1 MQDSH
6 IERKLAAVLYADV
19 AGYSRLTGED
29 EEGTHR
35 LLSAYLDFF
44 TETIEA
50 HGGRVVHFAGDAVLA
65 DFSSTMEAVRCAVL
79 VQRELGARNDSLP
92 AARKLQFRIG
102 INLGD
107 VMVDRNDI
115 YGDGVN
121 VAARLEGLAEPGGI
135 CVSEAVVAQVRNRL
149 DVTFVSLGRQRV
161 KNISEAVSAYRVRL
175 GTGEAQAQPEH
186 VPWYRKGWPAWL
198 TPMRAI
204 AVLGALLIAAGLFV
218 GTSVMDTGAQRDTVP
233 AVVVSPF
240 RTIGAPTTDAL
251 EDGLTEDLITE
262 LTRRTELQVI
272 GPLRGPLDASSSPG
286 AAGAEEAA
294 ARYQVTGT
302 VQRAAGRVRISAQLV
317 AAETGVHLW
326 GGRYDRELGDVLA
339 LQQDVAQRVVSAL
352 SEQLTLA
359 EREYGASADEG
370 VSLAGII
377 LAGLQQVGR
386 LAESAV
392 SAAGDAFAWLIELWG
407 GGS

>member
-44 TETIEA
+44 TETIQA

-65 DFSSTMEAVRCAVL
+65 EFGSTMEAVRCAIR
-79 VQRELGARNDSLP
+79 VQRELTTRNESLP
-92 AARKLQFRIG
+92 TSRRLQFRVG

-121 VAARLEGLAEPGGI
+121 VAARLEGLAEAGGI

-149 DVTFVSLGRQRV
+149 DVSFVSLGRQRV
-161 KNISEAVSAYRVRL
+161 KNIAEAVSAYRIHL
-175 GTGEAQAQPEH
+175 GKGPAPAQPSRRSWNRME
-186 VPWYRKGWPAWL
+186 WPAWL
-198 TPMRAI
+198 TLIRAI
-204 AVLGALLIAAGLFV
+204 ALVGALVVAAGLFV
-218 GTSVMDTGAQRDTVP
+218 GISMLGNEAPQTAS
-233 AVVVSPF
+233 AVAVSPF
-240 RTIGAPTTDAL
+240 RTIGARATDAL
-251 EDGLTEDLITE
+251 EEGLTEDLITE

-272 GPLRGPLDASSSPG
+272 GPLPG
-286 AAGAEEAA
+286 APDGSFLPPATEAEEPR

-302 VQRAAGRVRISAQLV
+302 VQRAEDRVRISAQLV
-317 AAETGVHLW
+317 AAGTGVHLW

-339 LQQDVAQRVVSAL
+339 LQQDVAERIVSAL
-352 SEQLTLA
+352 SEQLVLA
-359 EREYGASADEG
+359 EQEHGASAEEG
-370 VSLAGII
+370 VSLVGLV
-377 LAGLQQVGR
+377 LAGLRQIGR
-386 LAESAV
+386 LAETAV
-392 SAAGDAFAWLIELWG
+392 TAAGDTFAWLARLWE